1 MKYRGATAHAEQA
14 ISAIH
19 RVLRTR
25 QRGTRRMRVLSP
37 QSAKLGTADL
47 TPGRTILP
55 PPISGV
61 APAHGALA
69 LSPSRRAEGEEN
81 MAETKQIGTLSGYG
95 YMRSKRDVVDT
106 IPPTWIRGYY
116 YGANNCVDPVLVGGY
131 VVEQSDLSR
140 IRQESGDLPHYMYT
154 DDWSGSYR
162 YLHHIQWSEE
172 EARAAGVL
180 HKVIEPGKEWD
191 LRLSA

>member
-19 RVLRTR
+19 RVLRPR
-25 QRGTRRMRVLSP
+25 QRGTRGMRVLSP

-69 LSPSRRAEGEEN
+69 LSPSRRAEGEEEMEWPTLCEN
-81 MAETKQIGTLSGYG
+81 CLTLLGEDEWNNGQISAHCEIDHSPRRVLWLRETEEKYRWQVYRTGQWLAGGGTVQAAIEAAKALFPSLELDDTSLYATV
-95 YMRSKRDVVDT
+95 KR
-106 IPPTWIRGYY
+106 
-116 YGANNCVDPVLVGGY
+116 
-131 VVEQSDLSR
+131 
-140 IRQESGDLPHYMYT
+140 
-154 DDWSGSYR
+154 
-162 YLHHIQWSEE
+162 EE
-172 EARAAGVL
+172 L
-180 HKVIEPGKEWD
+180 C
-191 LRLSA
+191 RL